1 MTDAPDGPIDET
13 EVSIRRAPRYARFLL
28 VGAALG
34 VIAALIATSVFP
46 VDKNVGFSAM
56 FGYLLLYGVPIGLAL
71 GAATA
76 VLLDRRATRRA
87 TTVIAGKMTV
97 QAPSGEQDPA
107 QHESDQQREVGV
119 QDDPDG
125 QSESEA
131 QPESDDGQS

>member
-1 MTDAPDGPIDET
+1 MDET

-28 VGAALG
+28 AGAALG
-34 VIAALIATSVFP
+34 VIAALVATSVFP
-46 VDKNVGFSAM
+46 VDKNVGFGAM

-87 TTVIAGKMTV
+87 GTVIAGKMSV
-97 QAPSGEQDPA
+97 RAPSGEQNP
-107 QHESDQQREVGV
+107 ERRETDL
-119 QDDPDG
+119 QNRSDG
-125 QSESEA
+125 QSGSET

>member
-1 MTDAPDGPIDET
+1 MTDAPDGPMDET

-28 VGAALG
+28 AGAALG
-34 VIAALIATSVFP
+34 VIAALVATSVVP
-46 VDKNVGFSAM
+46 VDKNVGFGAM

-87 TTVIAGKMTV
+87 GTVIAGKMSV
-97 QAPSGEQDPA
+97 RAPSGEQNP
-107 QHESDQQREVGV
+107 ERRETDL
-119 QDDPDG
+119 QNRSDG
-125 QSESEA
+125 QSGSET

>member
-1 MTDAPDGPIDET
+1 MTDAPDGPMDET

-28 VGAALG
+28 AGAALG

-46 VDKNVGFSAM
+46 VDKNVGFGAM
-56 FGYLLLYGVPIGLAL
+56 FGYLLLYGVPIGLAV

-87 TTVIAGKMTV
+87 GTVIAGKMSV
-97 QAPSGEQDPA
+97 RAPSGEQNP
-107 QHESDQQREVGV
+107 ERRETDL
-119 QDDPDG
+119 QNRSDG
-125 QSESEA
+125 QSGSET

>member
-28 VGAALG
+28 AGAALG
-34 VIAALIATSVFP
+34 VIAALIATSVVP
-46 VDKNVGFSAM
+46 VDKNVGFGAM

-87 TTVIAGKMTV
+87 GTVIAGKMTV
-97 QAPSGEQDPA
+97 RAPSGEQNPERR
-107 QHESDQQREVGV
+107 ESDLQNRS
-119 QDDPDG
+119 DG
-125 QSESEA
+125 QSESETP
-131 QPESDDGQS
+131 PESDDGQS

>member
-1 MTDAPDGPIDET
+1 MTDAPDGPMDET

-28 VGAALG
+28 AGAALG
-34 VIAALIATSVFP
+34 VIAALIATSVVP
-46 VDKNVGFSAM
+46 VDKNVGFGAM

-87 TTVIAGKMTV
+87 STVIAGKMSV
-97 QAPSGEQDPA
+97 RAPSGEQNP
-107 QHESDQQREVGV
+107 ERRETDL
-119 QDDPDG
+119 QNRSDG
-125 QSESEA
+125 QSGSET

>member
-1 MTDAPDGPIDET
+1 MTDAPDGPMDET

-28 VGAALG
+28 AGAALG
-34 VIAALIATSVFP
+34 VIAALIATSVVP
-46 VDKNVGFSAM
+46 VDKNVGFGAM

-87 TTVIAGKMTV
+87 GTVIAGKMSV
-97 QAPSGEQDPA
+97 RAPSGEQNP
-107 QHESDQQREVGV
+107 ERRETDL
-119 QDDPDG
+119 QNRSDG
-125 QSESEA
+125 QSGSET